1 MAVVVECVMGAAA
14 ARTPAATTEYT
25 ASRPNRLVR
34 LSARRSCTSSSA
46 MLVFLTIFSK
56 VRSNEVR
63 WLIKTLS
70 RLELFTGKPGLPT
83 SFANDNA

>member
-1 MAVVVECVMGAAA
+1 
-14 ARTPAATTEYT
+14 
-25 ASRPNRLVR
+25 
-34 LSARRSCTSSSA
+34 
-46 MLVFLTIFSK
+46 LTIFSK

-83 SFANDNA
+83 SFANDNCF